1 MVKIETEHGSHQ
13 FPMRQPII
21 TLTTDFGLDDHYV
34 ATMKGVILGLCPQA
48 TIVDITHGISPFEI
62 SEGAFTLME
71 AWSAFPKKTIH
82 VAVVDPG
89 VGTSRRP
96 ILVEAGGHY
105 FVGPDNGLL
114 AMVYGPMLER
124 DEPVRVRCLE
134 KPQYFRPVVS
144 RTFHGRDIFAPVAAH
159 LALGVT
165 PAKFGPR
172 IEDYLKLQ
180 SFWPTRTSKRLWT
193 GQVLKIDR
201 FGNLIS
207 NFSETQFD
215 GIKTR
220 PFELSIGT
228 EKIHRLALNYAE
240 VPFGEPVAIIG
251 SSGFVEI
258 SVNQGH
264 AAKQLGCGVGAP
276 IELSLW

>member
-1 MVKIETEHGSHQ
+1 
-13 FPMRQPII
+13 MRQPII
-21 TLTTDFGLDDHYV
+21 TLTTDFGLHDHFV
-34 ATMKGVILGLCPQA
+34 GTMKGVILGICPGA
-48 TIVDITHGISPFEI
+48 TIVDVTHQITPFEI
-62 SEGAFTLME
+62 SEGAFTVME
-71 AWSAFPKKTIH
+71 AWRAFPKKTIH

-89 VGTSRRP
+89 VGSSRRP

-105 FVGPDNGLL
+105 FVGPDNGVL
-114 AMVYGPMLER
+114 AMVYGPLRER
-124 DEPVRVRCLE
+124 GEKIRVRHLTKE
-134 KPQYFRPVVS
+134 EYFRQPVS

-159 LALGVT
+159 LAAGVT
-165 PAKFGPR
+165 PAKLGPI

-180 SFWPTRTSKRLWT
+180 SFWPTRMAKRSWT
-193 GQVLKIDR
+193 GQVLKVDR

-207 NFSETQFD
+207 NFSEAEFE

-220 PFELSIGT
+220 PFEIAIGT

-240 VPFGEPVAIIG
+240 VPFGEPVAIVG

-258 SVNQGH
+258 CVNQGN

-276 IELSLW
+276 LELALW

>member
-1 MVKIETEHGSHQ
+1 M
-13 FPMRQPII
+13 PQPII
-21 TLTTDFGLDDHYV
+21 TLTTDFGHQDHFV
-34 ATMKGVILGLCPQA
+34 ATMKGVILGISPTAQL
-48 TIVDITHGISPFEI
+48 VDVTHEITPFEI

-71 AWSAFPKKTIH
+71 AWQAFPKKAIH
-82 VAVVDPG
+82 VGVVDPG

-105 FVGPDNGLL
+105 FVGPDNGLF
-114 AMVYGPMLER
+114 AMVYGPMLDRE
-124 DEPVRVRCLE
+124 EPVKVRHLTNE
-134 KPQYFRPVVS
+134 TYFRHPVS

-159 LALGVT
+159 LAAGIT

-172 IEDYLKLQ
+172 IEDYLKIH

-207 NFSETQFD
+207 NFSEVEFG
-215 GIKTR
+215 GIKTK
-220 PFELSIGT
+220 PFALSIGT
-228 EKIHRLALNYAE
+228 EKIQRLALNYAE

-251 SSGFVEI
+251 SSGFVEVC
-258 SVNQGH
+258 VNQGH

-276 IELSLW
+276 IELWIY

>member
-1 MVKIETEHGSHQ
+1 
-13 FPMRQPII
+13 MRQPII
-21 TLTTDFGLDDHYV
+21 TLTTDFGHQDHFV
-34 ATMKGVILGLCPQA
+34 ATMKGVML
-48 TIVDITHGISPFEI
+48 GISPTARLVDVTHEITPFEI

-71 AWSAFPKKTIH
+71 AWKAFPKKTIH
-82 VAVVDPG
+82 VGVVDPG

-105 FVGPDNGLL
+105 FVGPDNGLF
-114 AMVYGPMLER
+114 AMVYGPMVDRE
-124 DEPVRVRCLE
+124 EPVKVRHVTNE
-134 KPQYFRPVVS
+134 SYFRHPLS

-159 LALGVT
+159 LAAGIT

-172 IEDYLKLQ
+172 IEDFLKIHN
-180 SFWPTRTSKRLWT
+180 FWPTRTSKRLWT

-207 NFSETQFD
+207 NFSEAEFG
-215 GIKTR
+215 GIKTK
-220 PFELSIGT
+220 PFALSIGT
-228 EKIHRLALNYAE
+228 EKIQRLALNYAE

-251 SSGFVEI
+251 SSGFVE
-258 SVNQGH
+258 VCMNQGH

-276 IELSLW
+276 IELWIY

>member
-1 MVKIETEHGSHQ
+1 M
-13 FPMRQPII
+13 
-21 TLTTDFGLDDHYV
+21 L
-34 ATMKGVILGLCPQA
+34 
-48 TIVDITHGISPFEI
+48 GISPTARLVDVTHEITPFEI

-71 AWSAFPKKTIH
+71 AWKAFPKKTIH
-82 VAVVDPG
+82 VGVVDPG

-105 FVGPDNGLL
+105 FVGPDNGLF
-114 AMVYGPMLER
+114 AMVYGPMVDRE
-124 DEPVRVRCLE
+124 EPVKVRHVTNE
-134 KPQYFRPVVS
+134 SYFRHPLS

-159 LALGVT
+159 LAAGIT

-172 IEDYLKLQ
+172 IEDFLKIHN
-180 SFWPTRTSKRLWT
+180 FWPTRTSKRLWT

-207 NFSETQFD
+207 NFSEAEFG
-215 GIKTR
+215 GIKTK
-220 PFELSIGT
+220 PFALSIGT
-228 EKIHRLALNYAE
+228 EKIQRLALNYAE

-251 SSGFVEI
+251 SSGFVE
-258 SVNQGH
+258 VCMNQGH

-276 IELSLW
+276 IELWIY

>member
-1 MVKIETEHGSHQ
+1 M
-13 FPMRQPII
+13 PQPII
-21 TLTTDFGLDDHYV
+21 TLTTDFGHHDHFI
-34 ATMKGVILGLCPQA
+34 ATLKGTILGLCPGAQ
-48 TIVDITHGISPFEI
+48 IVDVTHDITPFEI

-71 AWSAFPKKTIH
+71 AWRAFPKKTIH
-82 VAVVDPG
+82 VGVVDPG

-105 FVGPDNGLL
+105 FVGPDNGLF
-114 AMVYGPMLER
+114 AMIYGPMIDR
-124 DEPVRVRCLE
+124 DEPVRVRHLAKE
-134 KPQYFRPVVS
+134 QYFRQPVS

-172 IEDYLKLQ
+172 IEDYLKLHN
-180 SFWPTRTSKRLWT
+180 FWPTRTSKRTYT

-207 NFSETQFD
+207 NFSETEYAE
-215 GIKTR
+215 IKTR
-220 PFELSIGT
+220 PFALSIGT
-228 EKIHRLALNYAE
+228 EKIQRLALNYAE
-240 VPFGEPVAIIG
+240 VAFGEPVAIIG
-251 SSGFVEI
+251 SSGFVEVC
-258 SVNQGH
+258 VNQGN

-276 IELSLW
+276 IELWLW

>member
-1 MVKIETEHGSHQ
+1 M
-13 FPMRQPII
+13 
-21 TLTTDFGLDDHYV
+21 L
-34 ATMKGVILGLCPQA
+34 
-48 TIVDITHGISPFEI
+48 GISPTAQLVDVTHEITPFEI

-71 AWSAFPKKTIH
+71 AWKAFPKKTIH
-82 VAVVDPG
+82 VGVVDPG

-105 FVGPDNGLL
+105 FVGPDNGLF
-114 AMVYGPMLER
+114 AMVYGPMVDRE
-124 DEPVRVRCLE
+124 EPVKVRHVTNE
-134 KPQYFRPVVS
+134 SYFRHPLS

-159 LALGVT
+159 LAAGIT

-172 IEDYLKLQ
+172 IEDFLKIHN
-180 SFWPTRTSKRLWT
+180 FWPTRTSKRLWT

-207 NFSETQFD
+207 NFSEAEFG
-215 GIKTR
+215 GIKTK
-220 PFELSIGT
+220 PFALSIGT
-228 EKIHRLALNYAE
+228 EKIQRLALNYAE

-251 SSGFVEI
+251 SSGFVE
-258 SVNQGH
+258 VCMNQGH

-276 IELSLW
+276 IELWIY

>member
-1 MVKIETEHGSHQ
+1 
-13 FPMRQPII
+13 MRQPII
-21 TLTTDFGLDDHYV
+21 TLTTDFGHQDHFV
-34 ATMKGVILGLCPQA
+34 ATMKGVML
-48 TIVDITHGISPFEI
+48 GISPTAQLVDVTHEITPFEI

-71 AWSAFPKKTIH
+71 AWKAFPKKTIH
-82 VAVVDPG
+82 VGVVDPG

-105 FVGPDNGLL
+105 FVGPDNGLF
-114 AMVYGPMLER
+114 AMVYGPMVDRE
-124 DEPVRVRCLE
+124 EPVKVRHVTNE
-134 KPQYFRPVVS
+134 SYFRHPLS

-159 LALGVT
+159 LAAGIT

-172 IEDYLKLQ
+172 IEDFLKIHN
-180 SFWPTRTSKRLWT
+180 FWPTRTSKRLWT

-207 NFSETQFD
+207 NFSEAEFG
-215 GIKTR
+215 GIKTK
-220 PFELSIGT
+220 PFALSIGT
-228 EKIHRLALNYAE
+228 EKIQRLALNYAE

-251 SSGFVEI
+251 SSGFVE
-258 SVNQGH
+258 VCMNQGH

-276 IELSLW
+276 IELWIY

>member
-1 MVKIETEHGSHQ
+1 
-13 FPMRQPII
+13 
-21 TLTTDFGLDDHYV
+21 
-34 ATMKGVILGLCPQA
+34 MKGVML
-48 TIVDITHGISPFEI
+48 GISPTAQLVDVTHEITPFEI

-71 AWSAFPKKTIH
+71 AWKAFPKKTIH
-82 VAVVDPG
+82 VGVVDPG

-105 FVGPDNGLL
+105 FVGPDNGLF
-114 AMVYGPMLER
+114 AMVYGPMLDRE
-124 DEPVRVRCLE
+124 EPVKVRHVTNE
-134 KPQYFRPVVS
+134 SYFRHPLS

-159 LALGVT
+159 LAAGIT

-172 IEDYLKLQ
+172 IEDFLKIHN
-180 SFWPTRTSKRLWT
+180 FWPTRTSKRLWT

-207 NFSETQFD
+207 NFSEAEFG
-215 GIKTR
+215 GIKTK
-220 PFELSIGT
+220 PFALSIGT
-228 EKIHRLALNYAE
+228 EKIQRLALNYAE

-251 SSGFVEI
+251 SSGFVEVC
-258 SVNQGH
+258 VNQGH

-276 IELSLW
+276 IELWIY

>member
-1 MVKIETEHGSHQ
+1 
-13 FPMRQPII
+13 
-21 TLTTDFGLDDHYV
+21 
-34 ATMKGVILGLCPQA
+34 MKGVML
-48 TIVDITHGISPFEI
+48 GISPTARLVDVTHEITPFEI

-71 AWSAFPKKTIH
+71 AWKAFPKKTIH
-82 VAVVDPG
+82 VGVVDPG

-105 FVGPDNGLL
+105 FVGPDNGLF
-114 AMVYGPMLER
+114 AMVYGPMVDRE
-124 DEPVRVRCLE
+124 EPVKVRHVTNE
-134 KPQYFRPVVS
+134 SYFRHPLS

-159 LALGVT
+159 LAAGIT

-172 IEDYLKLQ
+172 IEDFLKIHN
-180 SFWPTRTSKRLWT
+180 FWPTRTSKRLWT

-207 NFSETQFD
+207 NFSEAEFG
-215 GIKTR
+215 GIKTK
-220 PFELSIGT
+220 PFALSIGT
-228 EKIHRLALNYAE
+228 EKIQRLALNYAE

-251 SSGFVEI
+251 SSGFVE
-258 SVNQGH
+258 VCMNQGH

-276 IELSLW
+276 IELWIY